1 MKKKIFAIVL
11 SCVMVLSLSVFAFAA
26 EGAGVQEMITG
37 VTGALG
43 AFSVENLVLVIA
55 AGLGIAVPLIL
66 AWFAFRWI
74 FKKAK
79 GALKSG
85 K

>member
-11 SCVMVLSLSVFAFAA
+11 ACVTALSLSVCAFAT
-26 EGAGVQEMITG
+26 ESGGVQEMITG

-43 AFSVENLVLVIA
+43 EFSVANLVLVIA

>member
-1 MKKKIFAIVL
+1 MKKKIFSIVL
-11 SCVMVLSLSVFAFAA
+11 SCVTALSLSVFAFAT
-26 EGAGVQEMITG
+26 EGGGVQQMITG
-37 VTGALG
+37 VTGALSE
-43 AFSVENLVLVIA
+43 FSVANLVLVIA